1 MRYSGN
7 TLLRLVTVAFALV
20 LGAASASAAGYLTTG
35 PSQPRAVVQETVK
48 KMKGVVVK
56 RDPDSFTMSETT
68 GGPQTTVLLTADTEV
83 KSHKRGAFRGSKEYA
98 ASYILRGLRLEVDG
112 TRNSDGSITADKIR
126 FDEQDLRTAQALKA
140 TLDPAE
146 AEINEKLKQQQAES
160 ERLAGQ
166 IEENRALTS
175 QAQAAADAAAES
187 AKKSTANSRLRQQPH
202 QRLG

>member
-1 MRYSGN
+1 MTFSGS
-7 TLLRLVTVAFALV
+7 TSLRLLTVAFALV
-20 LGAASASAAGYLTTG
+20 LAGAVNASAAGHLTT
-35 PSQPRAVVQETVK
+35 SLTQPGAVVDETVK

-56 RDPDSFTMSETT
+56 LEPDSFTMSETT
-68 GGPQTTVLLTADTEV
+68 GGPQTTVLLTSTTEV

-112 TRNSDGSITADKIR
+112 MRNADGSIVADKIR

-146 AEINEKLKQQQAES
+146 AELNEKLKQQQAEQ

-166 IEENRALTS
+166 IEENRAATAA
-175 QAQAAADAAAES
+175 AQASADAAAEA
-187 AKKSTANSRLRQQPH
+187 AKK
-202 QRLG
+202 